1 MKRLNNVQGNTR
13 LTGVIL
19 AGGAGRRLGGRDKG
33 LLHWRGQPLV
43 AQVAARLRPQ
53 VGELW
58 INCNRNRDDYIR
70 YADRVFSDLTE
81 AFGPLAGLRSLPDI
95 SSSLLLVTPCDTPLL
110 PLDLGERLLRAL
122 EASPEADIA
131 YASAAG
137 DAHYLH
143 AVLRRRVLAGLPDY
157 LGSGGRSVQG
167 WYASQHTVT
176 VEFSGADFLN
186 CNTPEAFD

>member
-1 MKRLNNVQGNTR
+1 MKPLNNVQGDTR

-19 AGGAGRRLGGRDKG
+19 AGGAGLRLGGRDKG

-53 VGELW
+53 VGELL
-58 INCNRNRDDYIR
+58 INCNRNRDDYKR
-70 YADRVFSDLTE
+70 YADRVFSDLTDVS
-81 AFGPLAGLRSLPDI
+81 GPLAGLHSLPETR
-95 SSSLLLVTPCDTPLL
+95 SSLLLVTPCDTPLL
-110 PLDLGERLLRAL
+110 PLNLGERLRLAL
-122 EASPEADIA
+122 DASPEADIA

-137 DAHYLH
+137 CAHYLH

-167 WYASQHTVT
+167 WYASQHAVT
-176 VEFSGADFLN
+176 VEFSGPDFLN
-186 CNTPEAFD
+186 CNTPDAFD

>member
-1 MKRLNNVQGNTR
+1 MQGDTR

-19 AGGAGRRLGGRDKG
+19 AGGAGLRLGGRDKG

-53 VGELW
+53 VGELL
-58 INCNRNRDDYIR
+58 INCNRNRDDYKR
-70 YADRVFSDLTE
+70 YADRVFSDLTDVS
-81 AFGPLAGLRSLPDI
+81 GPLAGLHSLPETR
-95 SSSLLLVTPCDTPLL
+95 SSLLLVTPCDTPLL
-110 PLDLGERLLRAL
+110 PLNLGERLRLAL
-122 EASPEADIA
+122 DASPEADIA

-137 DAHYLH
+137 CAHYLH

-167 WYASQHTVT
+167 WYASQHAVT
-176 VEFSGADFLN
+176 VEFSGPDFLN
-186 CNTPEAFD
+186 CNTPDAFD